1 MLCAAASRLAL
12 RPIATS
18 IEQLGACADERGC
31 IQRLKEKGAAQPLFQ
46 RMETDF
52 KKNVLLERRSG
63 SCSAV
68 AIARCV
74 YLAHRGAV
82 LEPVERTG
90 SASLSTEP
98 VSVARA

>member
-1 MLCAAASRLAL
+1 
-12 RPIATS
+12 
-18 IEQLGACADERGC
+18 
-31 IQRLKEKGAAQPLFQ
+31 
-46 RMETDF
+46 METDF

-90 SASLSTEP
+90 SASL
-98 VSVARA
+98 